1 MGSFVKKKLLY
12 QTLAFILPFVIGAI
26 FLTSAI
32 LIASN
37 HRFFQKTILADY
49 ANIIT
54 TAAGGIALFSE
65 NARMELETLAL
76 AAPSLKLDP
85 WQKEIALTAFVHQ
98 NPRFSGVDLISPQ
111 GLIIASAEPEALS
124 QPAPHR
130 DLLDLALSGR
140 TAVSPVTAEENALP
154 YVDFYVPVFHLG
166 QVDEILRARLSLKFI
181 WEILEGIQIGKTG
194 QVYVMDGS
202 GRIIAHREIH
212 RVLQMS
218 DVITPE
224 ALDAIRKE
232 AGPVEWV
239 EVDDGVAYN
248 LGVYVPDLDWIVAL
262 TQPRR
267 EVFAYF
273 YQNSYWAALIILFIS
288 IGAILWGWRGSR
300 RLLEPIQALHLHVRR
315 MSRGDL
321 DQNIYIDREDEIGDL
336 GKAFNEM
343 TDSLKQYVAREV
355 ETART
360 LAHTK
365 NLASLGTVASKV
377 SHEMGNFLFGV
388 QMMLSGLK
396 KEPLS
401 PNGRHVLKNIESA
414 MAQTR
419 IFIKE
424 YMNFARKPELNFI
437 RGALDDLIREVLD
450 VLRPEADARGISVA
464 FNWDPAIP
472 PVRMDAGLMNHAFT
486 NLMKNGIEA
495 MAGSGTITISGKAA
509 AEHLL
514 ISVVDT
520 GSGMDA
526 QTLEKI
532 YEPFF
537 STKGVLGNGLG
548 LTIVKS
554 NIEAHG
560 GTIECI
566 SAPGKGTK
574 FLICLPLNQKA

>member
-1 MGSFVKKKLLY
+1 MGSFVKKKLFY

-32 LIASN
+32 LSLAN

-54 TAAGGIALFSE
+54 TAADGIALFSE

-76 AAPSLKLDP
+76 AAASLKLDP

-98 NPRFSGVDLISPQ
+98 NPRFSAVDLISPQ
-111 GLIIASAEPEALS
+111 GGIIASAEPAAPS
-124 QPAPHR
+124 QPAPNR
-130 DLLDLALSGR
+130 DLLDRALSGQ
-140 TAVSPVTAEENALP
+140 TAVSLVTAEENALP
-154 YVDFYVPVFHLG
+154 YVDFYVPVFRLG

-224 ALDAIRKE
+224 ALDAIRE
-232 AGPVEWV
+232 NAGPVEWV

-267 EVFAYF
+267 EVLAYF
-273 YQNSYWAALIILFIS
+273 YQNSYWAALIILLIS
-288 IGAILWGWRGSR
+288 ISAILWGWRGSR
-300 RLLEPIQALHLHVRR
+300 RLLEPIHALHLHVQRI
-315 MSRGDL
+315 SRGDL
-321 DQNIYIDREDEIGDL
+321 GRKVSIEREDEIGEL
-336 GKAFNEM
+336 GRAFNEM
-343 TDSLKQYVAREV
+343 TDSLKQYVDREV
-355 ETART
+355 ESACT
-360 LAHTK
+360 LAHGK
-365 NLASLGTVASKV
+365 NLATLGTVASKV

-401 PNGRHVLKNIESA
+401 PNGLHILKNIESS

-419 IFIKE
+419 IFIKQF
-424 YMNFARKPELNFI
+424 MNFARKPELNFA
-437 RGALDDLIREVLD
+437 RGALDDLIREVLET
-450 VLRPEADARGISVA
+450 LHPEADARKIIVA
-464 FNWDPAIP
+464 VNWDPTIP
-472 PVRMDAGLMNHAFT
+472 PVRMDAGLMNQVFT
-486 NLMKNGIEA
+486 NLVRNSIEA
-495 MAGSGTITISGKAA
+495 MTGSGSITIAGPVSDH
-509 AEHLL
+509 HLL
-514 ISVVDT
+514 ISVADT
-520 GSGMDA
+520 GPGMENE
-526 QTLEKI
+526 TLERI

-537 STKGVLGNGLG
+537 TSKGVLGNGLG
-548 LTIVKS
+548 LSIVKS
-554 NIEAHG
+554 NIEIHDGA
-560 GTIECI
+560 IECI

-574 FLICLPLNQKA
+574 FLIRLPLDQKA